1 MEKNPQKVIRRR
13 PAETGGVA
21 GALALLVAHT
31 AGLDDPN
38 LIVAL
43 ATVIGFLPAA
53 LTWLVGLI
61 RSGGEPVEAVA
72 EGA

>member
-1 MEKNPQKVIRRR
+1 LEKNPQKVIRRR

-21 GALALLVAHT
+21 GAVALLIARA
-31 AGLDDPN
+31 AGLSDPN

-43 ATVIGFLPAA
+43 ATVIGFAPAG
-53 LTWLVGLI
+53 LTWLVGLL
-61 RSGGEPVEAVA
+61 RSGEPGGILG